1 MGDLSSSAVQTQNRK
16 ARQFARSPV
25 LFASIQLGK
34 NLRGFILNASEGGVC
49 VQTAREI
56 PGDEPLDLRFQSVR
70 PGAWVQARGRVVW
83 KNETNTVAGLEF
95 VDNNN
100 EIAKEVR
107 HWLSFGES
115 LQELRGNWWPDPA
128 AMDFTVPDA
137 PSAEPPAATAP
148 VTLPPVVHELAHE
161 FTPLPPPA
169 QEFAQ
174 ESAPEPSLPPLP
186 LSIDHAIGRNSA
198 SARRDAFLFVPE
210 PVEDPETVKPD
221 VVKAER
227 VAPPAPERVPKT
239 TRFTYEYVRPPSEEQ
254 RKGKLAMWAAGGAC
268 VFLLLIWFGL
278 SHRNGPA
285 SQKLTAQE
293 SAAQESTAQT
303 NEAPSTESA
312 NAIPAQP
319 SVPSSPATKPATPI
333 APAPHASSAKPVAP
347 VPRENSLAS
356 RPAASS
362 KAEVVQTSAAK
373 SNPAASPTA
382 PATAGTASLVIQVGA
397 MAEEANATKLAT
409 TLSTQHFP
417 AFVSKHTT
425 DRFYRVLVGPFPN
438 NASLRETETDL
449 QKNGY
454 QTIEKRW
461 TP

>member
-174 ESAPEPSLPPLP
+174 ESAPVPSLPPLP
-186 LSIDHAIGRNSA
+186 LSIDHAIEEETPQA
-198 SARRDAFLFVPE
+198 QEEMPFLFVPE

-278 SHRNGPA
+278 SHRNSFNCSEA
-285 SQKLTAQE
+285 
-293 SAAQESTAQT
+293 AAQDPRPRRMKRHRRNPRTLFQRSLPFHLRQQPNRRLRLPRRRTRP
-303 NEAPSTESA
+303 APSLLRLFRAKIAWRHGPPPHRKRKSCKPPLRSLSCGFA
-312 NAIPAQP
+312 N
-319 SVPSSPATKPATPI
+319 SSRRP
-333 APAPHASSAKPVAP
+333 PAP
-347 VPRENSLAS
+347 
-356 RPAASS
+356 PA
-362 KAEVVQTSAAK
+362 
-373 SNPAASPTA
+373 
-382 PATAGTASLVIQVGA
+382 
-397 MAEEANATKLAT
+397 
-409 TLSTQHFP
+409 
-417 AFVSKHTT
+417 
-425 DRFYRVLVGPFPN
+425 
-438 NASLRETETDL
+438 
-449 QKNGY
+449 
-454 QTIEKRW
+454 W
-461 TP
+461 